1 MLTDLD
7 GGDGINI
14 TEPHVWPL
22 PAFSVSYLSNRKD
35 RCDAALLKHR
45 LLSFLYSYTS
55 TCGKSLY
62 TAKIAYV
69 LQEGLNLMV
78 QV

>member
-22 PAFSVSYLSNRKD
+22 PAFSVSSNRKD

-55 TCGKSLY
+55 ACGKSLY
-62 TAKIAYV
+62 TAKIASV
-69 LQEGLNLMV
+69 LREGLNLMV